1 MCSIILNIFMYSNY
15 NTNINGFI
23 FKLHFHILFSYYFF
37 NNLLINYNYNKN
49 ALYFFPYQGEKG
61 SKGER
66 GLTTTLKGDQFPTG
80 IIEGPPGP
88 PGPPGNLFFV
98 VIKDHLSVVNLHLK
112 FNSLK
117 IQAF

>member
-37 NNLLINYNYNKN
+37 NNLLINYNKN